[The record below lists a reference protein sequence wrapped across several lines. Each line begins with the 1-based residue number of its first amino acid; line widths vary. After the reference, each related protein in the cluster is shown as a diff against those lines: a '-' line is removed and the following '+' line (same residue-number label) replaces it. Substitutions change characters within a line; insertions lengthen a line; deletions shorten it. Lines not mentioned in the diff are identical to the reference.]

1 MGLNKNSM
9 CITHWGKKGELC
21 KDLREKQIITE
32 RLSCLL
38 SGNDGVAGEGCTEE
52 NQIQKIL

>member
-1 MGLNKNSM
+1 M

-38 SGNDGVAGEGCTEE
+38 SGNDGGAGEGCTEE